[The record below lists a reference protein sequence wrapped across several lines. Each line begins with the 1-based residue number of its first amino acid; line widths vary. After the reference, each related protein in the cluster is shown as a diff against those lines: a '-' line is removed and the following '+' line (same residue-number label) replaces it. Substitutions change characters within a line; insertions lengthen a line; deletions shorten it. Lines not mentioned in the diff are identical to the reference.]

1 MELSD
6 NDEIHT
12 GNRTFKVLHTPGH
25 TLGHISLYEPE
36 EEYLFVEISFIEMM
50 SAGLTSLGKGFGSF
64 KFDYN
69 MKKQI
74 IIL

>member
-12 GNRTFKVLHTPGH
+12 GNRTFKVLH